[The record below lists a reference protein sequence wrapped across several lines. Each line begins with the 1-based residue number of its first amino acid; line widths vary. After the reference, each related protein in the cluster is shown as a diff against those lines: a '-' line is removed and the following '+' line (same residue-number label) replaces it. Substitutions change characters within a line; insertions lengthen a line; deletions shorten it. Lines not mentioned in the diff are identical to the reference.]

1 MNGEKVSEES
11 RRGVGQFALSS
22 SITGV
27 LEGFDDFAAE
37 EHKEN
42 GYRYDAE
49 YGASHESAPV
59 RHSSGLL

>member
-1 MNGEKVSEES
+1 MNGKKVSDES
-11 RRGVGQFALSS
+11 RKGVGQFALSS

-27 LEGFDDFAAE
+27 LEGFDDLAAE

-42 GYRYDAE
+42 GNRYDAE
-49 YGASHESAPV
+49 HGASHEPAPV